1 MSDRQREQSPQTSA
15 RPGWFGSGARPLR
28 VLLLRHGQTPM
39 SVAGVF
45 SGRSDPE
52 LTALGH
58 AQAERAASWLRVRQD
73 AGEGIDAVYTSPLV
87 RARQTADAVAEELGI
102 EPVTTPDLIE
112 TDFGVW
118 EGLEFDEV
126 HRRWPTEHAD
136 WAADPSVSAVGGESM
151 DAVAARCG
159 RLIGSLERSGGD
171 GGTWQ
176 GRTVLLVSH
185 VSPIKAI
192 LRTALEAPATV
203 YSTLHLDL
211 AGLSVAE
218 FYPDRSVV
226 REVNDT
232 HYLQGL

>member
-1 MSDRQREQSPQTSA
+1 MSA
-15 RPGWFGSGARPLR
+15 GPGWTGATGRPTR
-28 VLLLRHGQTPM
+28 IVLARHGQTAL
-39 SVAGVF
+39 SVDRRY
-45 SGRSDPE
+45 SGQGDPE
-52 LTALGH
+52 LTDLGQ
-58 AQAERAASWLRVRQD
+58 AQAERTARRLAALPD
-73 AGEGIDAVYTSPLV
+73 LAAVVSSPLRRCLGTAE
-87 RARQTADAVAEELGI
+87 RAAEAAGVPLI
-102 EPVTTPDLIE
+102 VDDDLIE